1 MSNNNNNDIPGLDN
15 ILRAIKERGTF
26 ARMKRY
32 AYTGGNYSIENALKI
47 VEAIGKTRNHK
58 FVIDDEN
65 RFAYEN
71 FIKWCHCDPTMKQI
85 NPDTGQIVPGDL
97 YAGIYI
103 GGTTGSG
110 KSWCLEIM
118 RAYAAALKFQI
129 TFPQTWEK
137 DETRLLSWRIVR
149 ADEVCDT
156 FADSGKMQEFKSCQ
170 ILAIQDMGQE
180 QEESLY
186 MGNRVDAVR
195 QLIEYRGDL
204 DNQITLITSNLQMS
218 GDRLMKRYG
227 DRVASRLRQMCNNLV
242 IKGKDRRK
250 S

>member
-1 MSNNNNNDIPGLDN
+1 MNKNNEIPMLDR
-15 ILRAIKERGTF
+15 ILRCIEERGTF
-26 ARMKRY
+26 ARMTRY
-32 AYTGGNYSIENALKI
+32 EYMGGNYDIENTLKI
-47 VEAIGKTRNHK
+47 VEAIGKTRKRN
-58 FVIDDEN
+58 FVIDAEN
-65 RFAYEN
+65 RFTYEN

-85 NPDTGQIVPGDL
+85 HPDTGEIVPGNL

-118 RAYAAALKFQI
+118 RAYASALGFKI
-129 TFPQTWEK
+129 SFPVNYEK
-137 DETRLLSWRIVR
+137 DDTRTLAWRIVR
-149 ADEVCDT
+149 ADEICEK
-156 FADSGKMQEFKSCQ
+156 FAEDGNITELKKSP
-170 ILAIQDMGQE
+170 IIAIQDLGQE

-195 QLIEYRGDL
+195 QLLEFRGDL
-204 DNQITLITSNLQMS
+204 DNELTLITSNLPMGS
-218 GDRLMKRYG
+218 DRLMARYG

-250 S
+250 Y

>member
-1 MSNNNNNDIPGLDN
+1 MKDNNEIPGLDK
-15 ILRAIKERGTF
+15 ILRAIEERGTF
-26 ARMKRY
+26 AKMTRFQ
-32 AYTGGNYSIENALKI
+32 YTSGNYDIENALKI
-47 VEAIGKTRNHK
+47 VEAIGKTRKRN
-58 FVIDDEN
+58 FVIDNDN

-85 NPDTGQIVPGDL
+85 HPDTGEIVPGNL
-97 YAGIYI
+97 YSGIYI

-118 RAYAAALKFQI
+118 RAYAAALNFKI
-129 TFPQTWEK
+129 SFPKTWEK
-137 DETRLLSWRIVR
+137 DETRVLSWRIVR

-156 FADSGKMQEFKSCQ
+156 FADSGKMQEFKTCQ

-186 MGNRVDAVR
+186 MGNRVDAIR

-218 GDRLMKRYG
+218 GDRLLARYG

-250 S
+250 L

>member
-1 MSNNNNNDIPGLDN
+1 
-15 ILRAIKERGTF
+15 
-26 ARMKRY
+26 
-32 AYTGGNYSIENALKI
+32 
-47 VEAIGKTRNHK
+47 
-58 FVIDDEN
+58 
-65 RFAYEN
+65 
-71 FIKWCHCDPTMKQI
+71 
-85 NPDTGQIVPGDL
+85 
-97 YAGIYI
+97 
-103 GGTTGSG
+103 
-110 KSWCLEIM
+110 
-118 RAYAAALKFQI
+118 
-129 TFPQTWEK
+129 
-137 DETRLLSWRIVR
+137 
-149 ADEVCDT
+149 
-156 FADSGKMQEFKSCQ
+156 MQEFKSCQ

>member
-1 MSNNNNNDIPGLDN
+1 MNNEKKNDIPGLDN
-15 ILRAIKERGTF
+15 ILRAIEERGTF
-26 ARMKRY
+26 ARMTRY
-32 AYTGGNYSIENALKI
+32 NCTGGDYNIEHALKI
-47 VEAIGKTRNHK
+47 IEAIGKTRHRK
-58 FVIDDEN
+58 FVIDAEN

-71 FIKWCHCDPTMKQI
+71 FIKWCHGDATMKQI
-85 NPDTGQIVPGDL
+85 HPDTGEIVPGNL

-118 RAYAAALKFQI
+118 RAYASALRFKVTI
-129 TFPQTWEK
+129 PVTYDK
-137 DETRLLSWRIVR
+137 DDTRPLSWRIIR
-149 ADEVCDT
+149 ADEICEQ
-156 FADSGKMQEFKSCQ
+156 FAEDGKITELKRLPV
-170 ILAIQDMGQE
+170 LAIQDMGQE

-204 DNQITLITSNLQMS
+204 DNELTLITSNLPMGS
-218 GDRLMKRYG
+218 DRLMARYG

-250 S
+250 F

>member
-1 MSNNNNNDIPGLDN
+1 MKDNNEIPGLDK
-15 ILRAIKERGTF
+15 ILRAIEERGTF
-26 ARMKRY
+26 AKMTRY
-32 AYTGGNYSIENALKI
+32 VYTSGNYSIENALKI
-47 VEAIGKTRNHK
+47 VEAIGKTRK
-58 FVIDDEN
+58 RDFVIDNDN

-71 FIKWCHCDPTMKQI
+71 FIKWCHCDATMKQI
-85 NPDTGQIVPGDL
+85 HPDTGEIVPGNL
-97 YAGIYI
+97 YSGIYI

-118 RAYAAALKFQI
+118 RAYATALNLKI
-129 TFPQTWEK
+129 SFPGWDK
-137 DETRLLSWRIVR
+137 DEMRSLAWRIVR

-156 FADSGKMQEFKSCQ
+156 FADSGKVQEFKTCQ

-186 MGNRVDAVR
+186 MGNRVDAIR

-218 GDRLMKRYG
+218 GDRLLARYG

-250 S
+250 L

>member
-1 MSNNNNNDIPGLDN
+1 MNLDN
-15 ILRAIKERGTF
+15 ILRAIEDRKTF
-26 ARMKRY
+26 ARMTRY
-32 AYTGGNYSIENALKI
+32 KYTGESYNIEDALKI
-47 VEAIGKTRNHK
+47 VEAIGKTRDRK
-58 FVIDDEN
+58 FVIDSEN

-71 FIKWCHCDPTMKQI
+71 FIKWCHCDPSMKQI
-85 NPDTGQIVPGDL
+85 HPDTGDVVPGNL

-118 RAYAAALKFQI
+118 RAYASAIGFKI
-129 TFPQTWEK
+129 TIPITYEK
-137 DETRLLSWRIVR
+137 DDTRPLAWRIVR
-149 ADEVCDT
+149 ADEICEM
-156 FADSGKMQEFKSCQ
+156 FAEAGKITELKKLPL
-170 ILAIQDMGQE
+170 LAIQDMGQE

-204 DNQITLITSNLQMS
+204 DNEMTLITSNLPMGS
-218 GDRLMKRYG
+218 DRLMSRYG

-250 S
+250 F